1 MPAPSPPTAARLRF
15 APDYEETV
23 GLDDGTFVTLR
34 LVRPTDAPLLI
45 HEFGELS
52 ARSRYMRFFGM
63 KNSLSPTEVTQLLGV
78 DGWNHV
84 AIGAIQR
91 GPSGEDGVGVARFIR
106 LEKDPEAADFAISV
120 VDRLQGR
127 GLGRILLERL
137 IEAARDRGIKRFR
150 FDVLSENARMLNLV
164 HDVAPG
170 AARTTDGT
178 ETHFDLPL
186 ELAPG
191 RFPSP
196 GALLLRM
203 MRLRW
208 LRPAAPSQTR

>member
-1 MPAPSPPTAARLRF
+1 MTALSLAPVRLKLGL
-15 APDYEETV
+15 DYEETV

-52 ARSRYMRFFGM
+52 AHSRYMRFFGM
-63 KNSLSPTEVTQLLGV
+63 KNSLSPTEIRHLLGV

-84 AIGAIQR
+84 AILAVQR
-91 GPSGEDGVGVARFIR
+91 EPSGEEGVGVARFIR
-106 LEKDPEAADFAISV
+106 LGNDPEAADFAISV

-137 IEAARDRGIKRFR
+137 IVAARERGIKRFR
-150 FDVLSENARMLNLV
+150 FEVLSDNARMLNLV
-164 HDVAPG
+164 HDVAPS
-170 AARTTDGT
+170 AMRTSDGS

-186 ELAPG
+186 DLP
-191 RFPSP
+191 
-196 GALLLRM
+196 
-203 MRLRW
+203 
-208 LRPAAPSQTR
+208 PASAQP